1 MTIKDRREQIRQEL
15 YGYAKQLEV
24 LVTRARESGSAEQ
37 RELTVR
43 MGKRALAA
51 IERRLAELK
60 KVGEPAP
67 WVTAPTPERTA
78 QAGEAP
84 VKTVTTQDGQPDGIN
99 HRWLW
104 PVETLHRK
112 WLATPDELISAQ
124 RLNHAFHRLGKKPG
138 TMDYD
143 GAMRAVDPARRLPMT
158 REQQGAWA
166 EFEFVMRRLTD
177 KERRV
182 AWALVIQEP
191 MPGEAEALKPQVFV
205 QRFWQVAGNSDARH
219 IGYGMLMCLIDRLHQ
234 IYKRF
239 DFEQAHAKAEAR
251 ETMKREH
258 AQHVARVPNT
268 RVKLPTQ

>member
-1 MTIKDRREQIRQEL
+1 MSIKDRREQIRTEL

-24 LVTRARESGSAEQ
+24 LVSRAKESGSAEQ

-43 MGKRALAA
+43 VGKRALEA
-51 IERRLAELK
+51 IERQLK
-60 KVGEPAP
+60 QLKEVGSPAP
-67 WVTAPTPERTA
+67 WPTAPTPERTA
-78 QAGEAP
+78 QAGEQP
-84 VKTVTTQDGQPDGIN
+84 VRQITMNEGQPEGIL

-112 WLATPDELISAQ
+112 WLATPEELIAGQ
-124 RLNHAFHRLGKKPG
+124 RLNQAFARLGKNPG

-177 KERRV
+177 KERRL
-182 AWALVIQEP
+182 AWVLVIQEP
-191 MPGEAEALKPQVFV
+191 LPGEAEALKPQVFV
-205 QRFWQVAGNSDARH
+205 QRFWHVAGNSDARH

-239 DFEQAHAKAEAR
+239 DFEQADAKAEAR